1 MHAQRADENFQKSVT
16 RPASVFSE
24 TSVFRFGSIER
35 AIELKIAPDFIDRIS
50 RLMSGWSIA
59 PWTGPAQKPVIGVT
73 HENDFYVVTSDWLE
87 QPLHYLDHVDAAC
100 AFFAQL
106 LSAYSQAR
114 PDLFLL
120 HAGAASIDGKL
131 IVFPAAGNIGKS
143 TLSSVLAAKGSVVFS
158 DDALPVS
165 LDRRTGS
172 AIGIGPRPRL
182 PLPESL
188 EQETRTFIDSHIG
201 LSNAN
206 FAYLAL
212 QPENVPG
219 GLAPRGTEIGIGA
232 FVIPDRTPDADP
244 SDDVQLLS
252 ASGAETM
259 AQLIG
264 QHLGKRPPA
273 REMVEKLAALIG
285 DVPCRRLRYSNTEQA
300 AKFLI
305 ENPPFAAQ

>member
-1 MHAQRADENFQKSVT
+1 
-16 RPASVFSE
+16 
-24 TSVFRFGSIER
+24 
-35 AIELKIAPDFIDRIS
+35 
-50 RLMSGWSIA
+50 MSGWSIA
-59 PWTGPAQKPVIGVT
+59 PWTGPAQKPAIGVT
-73 HENDFYVVTSDWLE
+73 HENDFYVVTSDWLD
-87 QPLHYLDHVDAAC
+87 QPLHYLDPVDATC

-172 AIGIGPRPRL
+172 ALGIGPRPRL

-188 EQETRTFIDSHIG
+188 DQATRSFIDNHIG
-201 LSNAN
+201 LSNAS

-212 QPENVPG
+212 PPGNMPG
-219 GLAPRGTEIGIGA
+219 GLAPCGTELAIGA
-232 FVIPDRTPDADP
+232 FVIPDRVIGPDE
-244 SDDVQLLS
+244 SDDIQLLP
-252 ASGAETM
+252 ASGAEVM
-259 AQLIG
+259 VQLIG

-285 DVPCRRLRYSNTEQA
+285 CVSCWRLRYRSTEVA

-305 ENPPFAAQ
+305 ANPDFAAQ